1 MNYNVVNRVRGVYM
15 KKSVGIVV
23 EYNPFHNGHKYHCLK
38 AKEHGDIVVAVMSGD
53 YVQRGEPAFI
63 DRWTRAELALKNGV
77 DIVVELP
84 IFYSTQSAEIFARGA
99 IGILNLMNIEKL
111 VFGSETGDV
120 KKLIERGDLEEQ
132 EEFKVELKKQLK
144 EGHSYPTAY
153 SNTLKILD
161 KIDELDSN
169 DILGVEYIK
178 ALKFWKSKIEP
189 IAIKRE
195 KSGYYSEEI
204 KDGIASA
211 TGIRKKIQSGEEI
224 KDVVPTTTYEIL
236 KESLEKN
243 SFAKLQDFYP
253 LIRHRILLEK
263 EKLERIQDIEQGYEN
278 RIYEAAFSCK
288 EFESFFEKIK
298 SKRYTQGRVQRI
310 LIHILLGIE
319 KEQIERVKEK
329 IPYIRVLGFTKEG
342 QSYLKKLKDEEVEV
356 LTSLKNIQKYLEK
369 DSLDLLEQNEVASK
383 IYAMVNP
390 YEDRKIP
397 IIIK

>member
-1 MNYNVVNRVRGVYM
+1 M

-23 EYNPFHNGHKYHCLK
+23 EYNPFHNGHKYHCIK
-38 AKEHGDIVVAVMSGD
+38 AKEHGDVVVAVMSGD

-111 VFGSETGDV
+111 VFGSETGDI

-161 KIDELDSN
+161 KTDELDSN

-224 KDVVPTTTYEIL
+224 KDVVPDTTYEIL

-243 SFAKLQDFYP
+243 NFAKLQDFYP
-253 LIRHRILLEK
+253 FIRHRILLEK

-278 RIYEAAFSCK
+278 RIYEAAFFCK

-319 KEQIERVKEK
+319 KKQIERVKEK

-342 QSYLKKLKDEEVEV
+342 QNYLKKLKDEEIEV

-397 IIIK
+397 IIVK

>member
-1 MNYNVVNRVRGVYM
+1 M

-38 AKEHGDIVVAVMSGD
+38 AKEHGDVVVAVMSGD

-63 DRWTRAELALKNGV
+63 NRWTRAELALKNGV

-99 IGILNLMNIEKL
+99 IGILNLMNIEKI

-120 KKLIERGDLEEQ
+120 KKLIERGELEEK

-161 KIDELDSN
+161 KTDELDSN

-224 KDVVPTTTYEIL
+224 KDVVPDTTYEIL

-253 LIRHRILLEK
+253 FIRHRILLEK
-263 EKLERIQDIEQGYEN
+263 ERLERIQDIEQGYEN
-278 RIYEAAFSCK
+278 RIYEAAFSSK
-288 EFESFFEKIK
+288 DFESFFEKIK

-319 KEQIERVKEK
+319 KKQVERVKEK

-342 QSYLKKLKDEEVEV
+342 QNYLKKLKDEEVEV

>member
-1 MNYNVVNRVRGVYM
+1 M

-342 QSYLKKLKDEEVEV
+342 QNYLKKLK
-356 LTSLKNIQKYLEK
+356 
-369 DSLDLLEQNEVASK
+369 
-383 IYAMVNP
+383 
-390 YEDRKIP
+390 
-397 IIIK
+397 

>member
-1 MNYNVVNRVRGVYM
+1 M

-38 AKEHGDIVVAVMSGD
+38 AKEHGDVVVAVMSGD

-161 KIDELDSN
+161 KTDELDSN

-224 KDVVPTTTYEIL
+224 KDVVPDTTYEIL

-253 LIRHRILLEK
+253 FIRYRILLEK
-263 EKLERIQDIEQGYEN
+263 EKLEKIQDIEQGYEN
-278 RIYEAAFSCK
+278 RIYEVAFSCK

-319 KEQIERVKEK
+319 KKQIEKVKEK

-342 QSYLKKLKDEEVEV
+342 QNYLKKLKDEEVEV

>member
-1 MNYNVVNRVRGVYM
+1 M

-288 EFESFFEKIK
+288 EFKSFFEKIK

-342 QSYLKKLKDEEVEV
+342 QNYLKKLKDEEVEV

-369 DSLDLLEQNEVASK
+369 DSLNLLEQNEVASK